1 MLGAV
6 TGRFRRPGA
15 SGSAL
20 GPGFAVGGIRGFC
33 LMDLAILRVIDR
45 LVFALRAFLC
55 GRFTSL

>member
-1 MLGAV
+1 MLRAV

-15 SGSAL
+15 SGSTLGPCFAL
-20 GPGFAVGGIRGFC
+20 GDIRGFC

-45 LVFALRAFLC
+45 LVLALRAFLC